1 MQAIS
6 NSKQNSQGKV
16 ARLGNFSPLTSNNVE
31 KTLPKLKKLKSKKPF
46 DLFIKE
52 DKQIGNSVQ
61 FFAQTMP
68 DHFNGI
74 NKKTTAYSTNRSSN
88 PAGLYLEAAK
98 QVVHDYDKQYVKTG
112 NPIIDILNKLAEYL
126 K

>member
-6 NSKQNSQGKV
+6 NSKQNFQGKV
-16 ARLGNFSPLTSNNVE
+16 VRLGNFSPLTSNNVE
-31 KTLPKLKKLKSKKPF
+31 KTLP
-46 DLFIKE
+46 E

-74 NKKTTAYSTNRSSN
+74 NKKTTAYATNRSSN